1 MKKILLMLLVLGA
14 TQLTAQNKEKEKLE
28 KKLAKSD
35 EEIADAKKGADA
47 KTWLNR
53 ATLFMDIYELP
64 VKNVMIGM
72 PQLQIK
78 TILKD
83 EKSRTDNIELDSTA
97 YEILRYPDKDLYFNP
112 AGLLA
117 FWQVKDLAT
126 DEPLIKA
133 YGAYS
138 KAYELDAKQSNIK
151 KITEGLEFLSLK
163 LNTEAAT
170 AYTLEKYADAL
181 RYFEASLQCSGHPA
195 IGIIDTLIIY
205 NSAFISRLVEDDE
218 KALKYFKQLMELGY
232 EADGNVNASYAA
244 LLQAKGDS
252 LQAKDVL
259 AQAFLKYP
267 KNQQVLV
274 QLINAGS
281 DMTTI
286 FRYLKQAQENEPT
299 NASLYD
305 KEGNIYDE
313 QLNDKA
319 KAMECYL
326 KAIEVNPDYFPAHYH
341 VGVLHYNNAISIQDA
356 ASKEPDDNK
365 YAAMLKD
372 LDAELKASL
381 PYFVRAYELFPEELS
396 TVQFLK
402 NICYRFREQS
412 PEMQADFERYSKIL
426 EEAAE

>member
-1 MKKILLMLLVLGA
+1 MKKILLMLLVFGA

-28 KKLAKSD
+28 KKLEKSD
-35 EEIADAKKGADA
+35 AEIADAKKNVDP

-78 TILKD
+78 TVLKD
-83 EKSRTDNIELDSTA
+83 EKSRTDNIELDSVS

-117 FWQVKDLAT
+117 FWQLKDLAA

-138 KAYELDAKQSNIK
+138 KAYELDAKQSNAK
-151 KITEGLEFLSLK
+151 KIREGLELLSLK

-170 AYTLEKYADAL
+170 AYTLEKYDAAL
-181 RYFEASLQCSGHPA
+181 RYFETSLQCTTHPA
-195 IGIIDTLIIY
+195 VNTIDTLIIY
-205 NSAFISRLVEDDE
+205 NVAFLARLVNEND
-218 KALKYFKQLMELGY
+218 KALNYFKQLIGLGY
-232 EADGNVNASYAA
+232 EAEGNVNANYAA
-244 LLQAKGDS
+244 LLQEKGDS

-267 KNQQVLV
+267 KNQQILVL
-274 QLINAGS
+274 LINAGS

-286 FRYLKQAQENEPT
+286 FRYLKQAQENEPH

-313 QLNDKA
+313 QLNDKE
-319 KAMECYL
+319 KAMQCYM

-341 VGVLHYNNAISIQDA
+341 IGVLHYNKAISIQDA
-356 ASKEPDDNK
+356 ASKEPDDAK
-365 YAAMLKD
+365 YTALLKE
-372 LDAELKASL
+372 LDTELKAAL
-381 PYFVRAYELFPEELS
+381 PYFVRAYELYPEELS

-412 PEMQADFERYSKIL
+412 PEMMADFERYSKIL
-426 EEAAE
+426 EEAQ

>member
-1 MKKILLMLLVLGA
+1 MLLVFGV
-14 TQLTAQNKEKEKLE
+14 TQLTAQNKEKEKLVT
-28 KKLAKSD
+28 KLAKSD
-35 EEIADAKKGADA
+35 TEVADAKKGTDP

-53 ATLFMDIYELP
+53 AQLFMDIYELP
-64 VKNVMIGM
+64 VKSVMPGM

-83 EKSRTDNIELDSTA
+83 EKSRTDNLELDSVA

-117 FWQVKDLAT
+117 FWEVKDLAT
-126 DEPLIKA
+126 DDPLIKA

-138 KAYELDAKQSNIK
+138 KAYDLDAKKSNEK
-151 KITEGLEFLSLK
+151 KIHEGLQILANKLSQ
-163 LNTEAAT
+163 EAAT
-170 AYTLEKYADAL
+170 AYTLEKYENAL
-181 RYFEASLQCSGHPA
+181 RYFETSLQCTGHPA
-195 IGIIDTLIIY
+195 IGVIDTVTLY
-205 NSAFISRLVEDDE
+205 NVAFLSTLLKDDE
-218 KALKYFKQLMELGY
+218 KAITYFKQLIELDY
-232 EADGNVNASYAA
+232 EAEGNVNASYAA

-252 LQAKDVL
+252 LQANDVL
-259 AQAFLKYP
+259 AKAFLKYP
-267 KNQQVLV
+267 KNQQILV

-286 FRYLKQAQENEPT
+286 FGYLKQAQENEPN

-313 QLNDKA
+313 QLNDKE
-319 KAMECYL
+319 KAMTCYL

-341 VGVLHYNNAISIQDA
+341 IGVLHYNKAISIQDA
-356 ASKEPDDNK
+356 ASKEPDDAK
-365 YAAMLKD
+365 YAVMLKE
-372 LDAELKASL
+372 LDAELKAAL
-381 PYFVRAYELFPEELS
+381 PSFVRAYELYPEEMS

-402 NICYRFREQS
+402 NIYYRFREQS

-426 EEAAE
+426 EESGQ